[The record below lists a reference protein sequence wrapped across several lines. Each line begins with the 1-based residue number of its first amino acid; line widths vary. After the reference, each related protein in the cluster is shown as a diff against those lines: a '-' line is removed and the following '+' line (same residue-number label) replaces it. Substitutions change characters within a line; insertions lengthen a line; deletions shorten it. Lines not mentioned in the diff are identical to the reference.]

1 MKGFLTALSPI
12 SSLHSESLLVG
23 HDLPD
28 CAFLGGPP
36 AVSVVCVLTSIP

>member
-12 SSLHSESLLVG
+12 SCLRSKSLLVG

-28 CAFLGGPP
+28 SAFLGGPP
-36 AVSVVCVLTSIP
+36 AVSVVCMLTSVP

>member
-12 SSLHSESLLVG
+12 SCLCSKSLLVG

-28 CAFLGGPP
+28 CAFLDGPP
-36 AVSVVCVLTSIP
+36 ALSVICILTSVP